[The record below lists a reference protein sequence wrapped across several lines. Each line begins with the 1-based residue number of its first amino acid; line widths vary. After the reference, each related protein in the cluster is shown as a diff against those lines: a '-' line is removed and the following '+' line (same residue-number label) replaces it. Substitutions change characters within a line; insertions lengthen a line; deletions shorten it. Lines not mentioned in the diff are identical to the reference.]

1 MQPFVSHLLEA
12 ETLDIISINFWHIL
26 ISLLN
31 LVILFLLV
39 KKFLFKP
46 VRQLFADRQQAIDSR
61 YAAAEEAER
70 EAEASRTAWEEKLE
84 GAQAEA
90 DAILQNAADTAKYR
104 AAQIVREAS
113 EKAEGILER
122 AEAEAVLTQK
132 KAEDG
137 IKREIVDISAAI
149 AEKMLERE
157 VDTRDHRAMID
168 SFIGQLGERDGGD
181 Q

>member
-1 MQPFVSHLLEA
+1 MQP
-12 ETLDIISINFWHIL
+12 LDIISVNLWQIL
-26 ISLLN
+26 ISLVN
-31 LVILFLLV
+31 LLLIFLIV
-39 KKFLFKP
+39 KRFLFAP
-46 VRQLFADRQQAIDSR
+46 VRKMMAERQQAIDSR

>member
-1 MQPFVSHLLEA
+1 MQPFVSHLLAA
-12 ETLDIISINFWHIL
+12 ETLDIISINIWHIL

-46 VRQLFADRQQAIDSR
+46 VRQLFADRQAAIDSR
-61 YAAAEEAER
+61 YAAAEEAQKQ
-70 EAEASRTAWEEKLE
+70 ADASRTAWEEKLE
-84 GAQAEA
+84 GAEIEA
-90 DAILQNAADTAKYR
+90 KAILDDAAAHAKFRTEQILKEANDKAAGIR
-104 AAQIVREAS
+104 A
-113 EKAEGILER
+113 R

-137 IKREIVDISAAI
+137 IKREIVDLSAAL

-157 VDTRDHRAMID
+157 VDARDHRAMID
-168 SFIGQLGERDGGD
+168 SFIGRLGAQDDSD